1 VVRDVGLSF
10 ALDTTRVNMMF
21 GLATAEAIVV
31 AIIIISLCFLL
42 FIDSLPK
49 HTAHER
55 RVITL
60 CLLQFFF
67 FAVATTSSRAY
78 RPACA

>member
-1 VVRDVGLSF
+1 
-10 ALDTTRVNMMF
+10 MMF

-60 CLLQFFF
+60 CLLLQFFF